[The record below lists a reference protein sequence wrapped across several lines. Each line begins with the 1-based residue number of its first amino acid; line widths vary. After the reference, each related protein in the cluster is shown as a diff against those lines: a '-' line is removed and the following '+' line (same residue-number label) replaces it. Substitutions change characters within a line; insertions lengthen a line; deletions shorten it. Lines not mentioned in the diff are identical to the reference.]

1 MKKLLVVVML
11 TSMVLFSVGCGKNN
25 VDTEQNTTVE
35 DSGNKDTSETIDS
48 EKNNQKQD
56 EEKSNISEEKQ
67 EMKTLKIYYVNENAE
82 IVSEEMKTENIDDTT
97 VWNQLIEKGILT
109 EGCKLNSCKIDEN
122 NKTIDL
128 DMNTEVGE
136 RIRSMGTTGKDEI
149 LTCIVNSYLDTYN
162 CEKLKL
168 TENGQALDTGD
179 TELDGYMNHF

>member
-11 TSMVLFSVGCGKNN
+11 TSMVLFSVGCEKNN

-48 EKNNQKQD
+48 EKNNQKQE

-97 VWNQLIEKGILT
+97 VWNQLTEKGILT

-136 RIRSMGTTGKDEI
+136 RIRSMGPQGKMK
-149 LTCIVNSYLDTYN
+149 YLHV
-162 CEKLKL
+162 L
-168 TENGQALDTGD
+168 
-179 TELDGYMNHF
+179 

>member
-11 TSMVLFSVGCGKNN
+11 TSMVLFSVGCEKNN

-48 EKNNQKQD
+48 EKNNQKQ
-56 EEKSNISEEKQ
+56 EE

>member
-11 TSMVLFSVGCGKNN
+11 TSMVLFSVGCEKNN

-35 DSGNKDTSETIDS
+35 DSGNTSETIDS
-48 EKNNQKQD
+48 EKNNQKQE

-109 EGCKLNSCKIDEN
+109 EGCKIDEN

>member
-48 EKNNQKQD
+48 EKNNQKQE

-67 EMKTLKIYYVNENAE
+67 
-82 IVSEEMKTENIDDTT
+82 EMKTENIDDTT

>member
-11 TSMVLFSVGCGKNN
+11 TSMVLFSVGCEKNN

-48 EKNNQKQD
+48 EKNNQKQE

-109 EGCKLNSCKIDEN
+109 EGCKLNSCKIDD
-122 NKTIDL
+122 KTIDL

>member
-11 TSMVLFSVGCGKNN
+11 TSMVLFSVGCEKNN

-48 EKNNQKQD
+48 EKNNQKQE

-97 VWNQLIEKGILT
+97 VWNQLIE
-109 EGCKLNSCKIDEN
+109 
-122 NKTIDL
+122 
-128 DMNTEVGE
+128 
-136 RIRSMGTTGKDEI
+136 
-149 LTCIVNSYLDTYN
+149 
-162 CEKLKL
+162 
-168 TENGQALDTGD
+168 Q
-179 TELDGYMNHF
+179 

>member
-1 MKKLLVVVML
+1 MKKLLVVIML
-11 TSMVLFSVGCGKNN
+11 TSMVFFSAGCEKNN
-25 VDTEQNTTVE
+25 VDTEQNTTV
-35 DSGNKDTSETIDS
+35 DDPGNKDTSETIDS
-48 EKNNQKQD
+48 EKNDQKQ
-56 EEKSNISEEKQ
+56 EEQKDNISEEKQ
-67 EMKTLKIYYVNENAE
+67 EMRTLKIYYVNENAE

-149 LTCIVNSYLDTYN
+149 LRCIVNSYLDTYN

>member
-11 TSMVLFSVGCGKNN
+11 TSMVLFSVGCEKNN

-48 EKNNQKQD
+48 EKNNQKQE

-136 RIRSMGTTGKDEI
+136 RIRSMGPQGKMK
-149 LTCIVNSYLDTYN
+149 YLHV
-162 CEKLKL
+162 L
-168 TENGQALDTGD
+168 
-179 TELDGYMNHF
+179 

>member
-48 EKNNQKQD
+48 EKNNQKQE

-82 IVSEEMKTENIDDTT
+82 IVSEEMKTENIDDTI
-97 VWNQLIEKGILT
+97 NRKRYSDRRL
-109 EGCKLNSCKIDEN
+109 
-122 NKTIDL
+122 
-128 DMNTEVGE
+128 
-136 RIRSMGTTGKDEI
+136 
-149 LTCIVNSYLDTYN
+149 
-162 CEKLKL
+162 
-168 TENGQALDTGD
+168 
-179 TELDGYMNHF
+179 

>member
-1 MKKLLVVVML
+1 MKKLLVVIML
-11 TSMVLFSVGCGKNN
+11 TSMVFFSVGCEKNN
-25 VDTEQNTTVE
+25 VDTKQNTTVE
-35 DSGNKDTSETIDS
+35 DSSNEDTSETIDS
-48 EKNNQKQD
+48 EKNDQKK
-56 EEKSNISEEKQ
+56 EKKDNISEEKQ

-82 IVSEEMKTENIDDTT
+82 IVSEEMTIEDIDDTT
-97 VWNQLIEKGILT
+97 VWNQLLEKGILT

-168 TENGQALDTGD
+168 TENGQTLDTGD

>member
-11 TSMVLFSVGCGKNN
+11 TSMVLFSVGCEKNN

-48 EKNNQKQD
+48 EKNNQKQE

-109 EGCKLNSCKIDEN
+109 EG
-122 NKTIDL
+122 
-128 DMNTEVGE
+128 
-136 RIRSMGTTGKDEI
+136 KDEI

>member
-11 TSMVLFSVGCGKNN
+11 TSMVLFSVGCEKNN

-48 EKNNQKQD
+48 EK
-56 EEKSNISEEKQ
+56 
-67 EMKTLKIYYVNENAE
+67 NAE

>member
-11 TSMVLFSVGCGKNN
+11 TSMVLFSVGCEKNN

-48 EKNNQKQD
+48 EKNNQKQE

-67 EMKTLKIYYVNENAE
+67 
-82 IVSEEMKTENIDDTT
+82 EMKTENIDDTT
-97 VWNQLIEKGILT
+97 VWNQLIEKGMLT

>member
-11 TSMVLFSVGCGKNN
+11 TSMVLFSVGCEKNN
-25 VDTEQNTTVE
+25 VDTEKNTTVE

-48 EKNNQKQD
+48 EKNNQKQE

-67 EMKTLKIYYVNENAE
+67 
-82 IVSEEMKTENIDDTT
+82 EMKTENIDDTT

>member
-1 MKKLLVVVML
+1 M
-11 TSMVLFSVGCGKNN
+11 
-25 VDTEQNTTVE
+25 DTEQNTTVE

-48 EKNNQKQD
+48 EKIIKNRRKKKAIFQK
-56 EEKSNISEEKQ
+56 KSK

-128 DMNTEVGE
+128 GYEY
-136 RIRSMGTTGKDEI
+136 RSW
-149 LTCIVNSYLDTYN
+149 
-162 CEKLKL
+162 
-168 TENGQALDTGD
+168 
-179 TELDGYMNHF
+179 

>member
-11 TSMVLFSVGCGKNN
+11 TSMVLFSVGCEKNN

-48 EKNNQKQD
+48 EKNNQKQE

-67 EMKTLKIYYVNENAE
+67 EMKTLKIYYVNENA
-82 IVSEEMKTENIDDTT
+82 ENIDDTT

>member
-11 TSMVLFSVGCGKNN
+11 TSMVLFSVGCEKNN

-48 EKNNQKQD
+48 EKNNQKQE

-136 RIRSMGTTGKDEI
+136 HIRSMGTQGKMK
-149 LTCIVNSYLDTYN
+149 YLHV
-162 CEKLKL
+162 L
-168 TENGQALDTGD
+168 
-179 TELDGYMNHF
+179 